1 VKNINELTELLPG
14 LAVFITVVE
23 KGSFSSAGR
32 ALAMTP
38 SSASR
43 AVDRLEKRLGLILFT
58 RTTRSLTI
66 TEAGQEIYL
75 QALNVMS
82 ATQSLFSH
90 AGSYSEQPKGLL
102 RITAPNTL
110 GKILLTPFLPD
121 FLRRYP
127 DINVELYLSDRVLNL
142 AHDPY
147 DLALRVTESPPEN
160 MVARA
165 LMPIDYVLVC
175 AQKYDPPMPQTP
187 VDLCEHPIFSPDD
200 LQFRGEWHFWRNDEM
215 QSVLLTPRLTIN
227 NSDAMIDA
235 ILQGLG
241 IALIP
246 TFIANGYLLAGKL
259 KRVLPEWRIENPQPM
274 TTYAITLPNRLL
286 PLKTRVFIDDFMS
299 WLKTRGTATTVPE
312 EHTVSLRT

>member
-1 VKNINELTELLPG
+1 MKNINELTELLPG

-32 ALAMTP
+32 ALAITP

-43 AVDRLEKRLGLILFT
+43 AIDRLEKRLGLILFT
-58 RTTRSLTI
+58 RSTRALAI
-66 TEAGQEIYL
+66 TEAGQEIYQ

-82 ATQSLFSH
+82 ATSSLFSH

-142 AHDPY
+142 THDPY

-175 AQKYDPPMPQTP
+175 ARNYARPLPETP
-187 VDLCEHPIFSPDD
+187 AELSDHSIFSPDD
-200 LQFRGEWHFWRNDEM
+200 SQFRGEWRFLRGEES
-215 QSVLLTPRLTIN
+215 QSVQLTPRLTIN
-227 NSDAMIDA
+227 NSDAMIGA

-241 IALIP
+241 IALLP
-246 TFIANGYLLAGKL
+246 TFIANGYLLNGRL
-259 KRVLPEWRIENPQPM
+259 QCILPAWRIENPRPM

-286 PLKTRVFIDDFMS
+286 PLKTRVFIDDFMR
-299 WLKTRGTATTVPE
+299 WLKTNGSTTVAPE
-312 EHTVSLRT
+312 EGTVSIHA